1 MRTGLLALR
10 AAGAAA
16 VLVAAPV
23 LGLGAAHA
31 QARES
36 ARGPVAPVAVAH
48 DDAAG
53 IQASGCESS
62 PILASSQA
70 LAGEPR
76 PSGRDRKSDGDGGR
90 DAAPSRDTRN
100 RSSAVA
106 GNHGINVRCD
116 GQGHGRGR
124 GRSGSGDARVL
135 HHGRP
140 TPFAP
145 VRAGGGGAATLAAD
159 RKADVEETGPGIPQ
173 AVIGLVLASV
183 AAVAVAL
190 RSARRQRR
198 APRDSD

>member
-1 MRTGLLALR
+1 MRTGLLAFR

-23 LGLGAAHA
+23 FALGGPGFAHA
-31 QARES
+31 QDRASE
-36 ARGPVAPVAVAH
+36 RGPAAPAALTQ
-48 DDAAG
+48 DDTAG

-70 LAGEPR
+70 LAAGPG
-76 PSGRDRKSDGDGGR
+76 PSGRDGDGGR
-90 DAAPSRDTRN
+90 DTPSSRDTRN

-106 GNHGINVRCD
+106 GNHGVNVRCD

-124 GRSGSGDARVL
+124 GRSGAGDARVL

-159 RKADVEETGPGIPQ
+159 RKADVEETGPGISQ